1 MIIMSIILFVFVIMF
16 IGKGIIVIKQAE
28 VMMIERLGKYDR
40 TLESGLNFIIPI
52 IENSRQIVWK
62 YEKTNFKGEGIWVTE
77 KINRIDLREA
87 VYDFPKQNVITK
99 DNVTIQIDALI
110 YFQIID
116 PKKATYEINN
126 IPNAIEKLTQTTL
139 RNVIGELEL
148 DQTLVSRD
156 TVNSKLRLILDDA
169 TDKWGVKV
177 NRVELQ
183 DIIPPK
189 EIRDAMEKQM
199 KAERTKR
206 ALILTAE
213 GERNAQIARA
223 EGEKRSRIL
232 EAEGQSEARLKI
244 ATAEGLAIEKIANS
258 MGGSPKD
265 PANYLIAIKYIDT
278 LKELA
283 NKETD
288 KVVFMPYETS
298 SVLGSI
304 GGIKELLNMDK
315 S

>member
-1 MIIMSIILFVFVIMF
+1 M
-16 IGKGIIVIKQAE
+16 
-28 VMMIERLGKYDR
+28 
-40 TLESGLNFIIPI
+40 IPI
-52 IENSRQIVWK
+52 FENSRNIIWK
-62 YEKTNFKGEGIWVTE
+62 YEKTNFKGEGIWVVE

-110 YFQIID
+110 YFQITD
-116 PKKATYEINN
+116 PKKAIYEINN

-139 RNVIGELEL
+139 RNVIGELAL
-148 DQTLVSRD
+148 DETLVSRD

-189 EIRDAMEKQM
+189 EIREAMEKQM

-232 EAEGQSEARLKI
+232 KAEGQAEARLKI
-244 ATAEGLAIEKIANS
+244 ATAEGKAIEKIATS
-258 MGGSPKD
+258 IGGKPKD

-283 NKETD
+283 NKESD

-298 SVLGSI
+298 GILGSI
-304 GGIKELLNMDK
+304 GGIKEMLNMDK
-315 S
+315 N